1 MNVEVAWEP
10 VKKQPY
16 AGDESIEEVARRLP
30 HGVYFVSKSEIGRQA
45 CKGALKLIVKRQ
57 EEKK

>member
-10 VKKQPY
+10 VKKQPD
-16 AGDESIEEVARRLP
+16 AGDESIEEVVRRLP
-30 HGVYFVSKSEIGRQA
+30 HGVYFVSKSEIGQPA
-45 CKGALKLIVKRQ
+45 CRGALPLIVKRE